1 LSAPSAADLP
11 PELRAFLNS
20 CVESIDQ
27 AELLLV
33 LRGSVRRRSARD
45 VSAEMNIPI
54 GRARQNLERLA
65 ARGLLDVEVGDET
78 EYGYKPKSVELARY
92 CDLLA
97 QYYIN
102 SRQAVLGFIAAE
114 SRLSVKRFADAF
126 KLRDPEK

>member
-1 LSAPSAADLP
+1 MPAHSAADLP

-27 AELLLV
+27 AELLLI
-33 LRGSVRRRSARD
+33 LRGSDRRRSARE
-45 VSAEMNIPI
+45 VSLEMNIPI
-54 GRARQNLERLA
+54 ARARQNLERLA
-65 ARGLLDVEVGDET
+65 ARGLLDLDVGVETV
-78 EYGYKPKSVELARY
+78 YGYKPKSIELAGY

-97 QYYIN
+97 QYYVT

-126 KLRDPEK
+126 KLRDPDQ